1 LPYQQDSLIESKHK
15 FTSKPG
21 DSKMKFKL
29 NTISMVTAT
38 CLASTAQLAQATEVF
53 RLEGFGPVSRAM
65 GGTAAAVNV
74 GAAGMMT
81 NPATLSLMA
90 PGSELHL
97 GLDLITADI
106 NVNNQSTGESVSSDN
121 HSSNR
126 GPYLAPEA
134 AYTYRNGALALGV
147 GAFAQGGLGTEYG
160 NSSFL
165 SRAAG
170 GLNTG
175 LENSSRL
182 LVLNIPFAASY
193 QVNEK
198 LAVGASLDAMWQGLN
213 LDLLLGAGQ
222 VGALIGA
229 GRVNGSLLPVLGGLP
244 DMRGAHFSLTK
255 NEPLASGVESWGF
268 GGRIGLTYKMSNETM
283 FGLDYAM
290 ESQMKDM
297 DGRATLT
304 AIDGI
309 AGQIPLAGNIKLRNF
324 QMPAKLD
331 FGLSHRF
338 NDHWMMAVD
347 VSQVFWEHAMKDI
360 KVGFEAD
367 GGGTLDIQLPQN
379 YKDQTILALGVA
391 YQTGK
396 WTLRGGARLA
406 TQALRSETLLAVIP
420 ATPRKHVSAGFSYAF
435 SKENSLDVA
444 YSHAF
449 EETMGNP
456 GGTSNSA
463 DPIQTAHS
471 QNNVTIGYTHR
482 F

>member
-1 LPYQQDSLIESKHK
+1 VSEHK
-15 FTSKPG
+15 FTLKPG

-29 NTISMVTAT
+29 NTISMVTAA
-38 CLASTAQLAQATEVF
+38 CLASTGQLAQATEVF
-53 RLEGFGPVSRAM
+53 RLEGFGAVSRAM
-65 GGTAAAVNV
+65 GGTAVAFNV

-97 GLDLITADI
+97 GLDLITTDI
-106 NVNNQSTGESVSSDN
+106 NVENQSTGESVSSGT

-134 AYTYRNGALALGV
+134 AYTHRNGDLAYGI

-160 NSSFL
+160 SSSFL

-229 GRVNGSLLPVLGGLP
+229 GRINGSLLPVLGGLP

-255 NEPLASGVESWGF
+255 NKPLASGVESWGF
-268 GGRIGLTYKMSNETM
+268 GGRIGLTYKMSNDTM

-338 NDHWMMAVD
+338 NDRWMMAVD

-360 KVGFEAD
+360 NVGFVAD
-367 GGGTLDIQLPQN
+367 GGGTLDILLPQN

-391 YQTGK
+391 YQIGN

-406 TQALRSETLLAVIP
+406 TQAMRSETLFAVIP

-435 SKENSLDVA
+435 SKESSLDVA

-463 DPIQTAHS
+463 DPIQTTHS

>member
-1 LPYQQDSLIESKHK
+1 
-15 FTSKPG
+15 
-21 DSKMKFKL
+21 MKFKL

-65 GGTAAAVNV
+65 GGTAAAFNV

>member
-1 LPYQQDSLIESKHK
+1 MKSKINTLSAIAVT
-15 FTSKPG
+15 FLATTSQ
-21 DSKMKFKL
+21 
-29 NTISMVTAT
+29 TTHAT
-38 CLASTAQLAQATEVF
+38 DVF
-53 RLEGFGPVSRAM
+53 RLEGYGPISRAM
-65 GGTAAAVNV
+65 GGAATAFNV
-74 GAAGMMT
+74 GAAGMMA
-81 NPATLSLMA
+81 NPATLSLMD
-90 PGSELHL
+90 PGSEFYL
-97 GLDLITADI
+97 GLDLITTDI
-106 NVNNQSTGESVSSDN
+106 NVKNQVTGERVSSN
-121 HSSNR
+121 THSGNR
-126 GPYLAPEA
+126 GPYLAPEVA
-134 AYTYRNGALALGV
+134 FTRRNGDLTLGV

-193 QVNEK
+193 QVNDK
-198 LAVGASLDAMWQGLN
+198 LAVGGSIDAMWQGLN
-213 LDLLLGAGQ
+213 LDLLLGASQ
-222 VGALIGA
+222 VGALIGS

-268 GGRIGLTYKMSNETM
+268 GGRLGMTYKMSNDTM
-283 FGLDYAM
+283 FGLNYAM
-290 ESQMKDM
+290 ESRMNDL

-309 AGQIPLAGNIKLRNF
+309 AGQIALQGNIKLRNF

-331 FGLSHRF
+331 VGLSHRF
-338 NDHWMMAVD
+338 NNQWMVAVD

-360 KVGFEAD
+360 NVGFVTD
-367 GGGTLDIQLPQN
+367 GGQTLDIQLPQN
-379 YKDQTILALGVA
+379 YKDQSILAFGVA
-391 YQTGK
+391 YQTGN

-420 ATPRKHVSAGFSYAF
+420 ATPRKHISAGFSYAF
-435 SKENSLDVA
+435 SKENSLDFA
-444 YSHAF
+444 FSHAF
-449 EETMGNP
+449 EESMGNANLP
-456 GGTSNSA
+456 NTA
-463 DPIQTAHS
+463 DSILTTHS
-471 QNNVTIGYTHR
+471 QNNVSIGYTRR